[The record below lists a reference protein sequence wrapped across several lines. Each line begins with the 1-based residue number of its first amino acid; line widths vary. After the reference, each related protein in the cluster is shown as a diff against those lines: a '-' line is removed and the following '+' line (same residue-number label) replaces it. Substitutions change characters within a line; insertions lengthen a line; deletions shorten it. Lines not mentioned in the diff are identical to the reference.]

1 MKLSEYVQGSPIPV
15 QRSMRG
21 SNYRNLTSGKAGV
34 VIPLAF
40 HPLLREDRIRNGR
53 ISVSVRM
60 SETVQPILNSVIVR
74 VYAHLIPFSA
84 FERFDGMDE
93 FNRSYSGIG
102 KGNDEPVP
110 FFTPIEYDRTD
121 PFWQSLGFHAPNGSD
136 VNSAPVEAYNLL
148 VNHRRRA
155 RSKHLPERDLDNTT
169 TLARGFWSHPLMH
182 DIVSDYELAL
192 MDGEVP
198 LDANLG
204 DIPERV
210 YLDGLAISNRQS
222 GSLPNMTGQTRQ
234 FRNTQGDNAARIE
247 NAAVTVGD
255 QYAHIRTTGTGAAQR
270 PDVFVSLPDIFEEL
284 RQGGISLSLSNIELA
299 KQTVAFARLRQQ
311 YQGITEDHL
320 IDLLMDAVRVPPE
333 SLNQPQLLGSGS
345 ANVSMTERYATDG
358 DSLDKSRTTGMATVS
373 FGVRTPAI
381 NTGGIVLITAEISP
395 EPLYERLGDKFMD
408 TLDPTTLPQFLR
420 DYLDPKK
427 VELVENKYVDVLHDT
442 PDGLFGYRGLNRHWD
457 QDFTRAGGKFFRTL
471 DDAFVEDRQRFW
483 VVETKN
489 PTLTDDFYLVSRD
502 LKYTPFADQ
511 NSDPFEILSVSALQ
525 IEGNT
530 VFGKALHEDT
540 GDYGAIIDRTRNLE
554 ENGEAERLG
563 AELDDQ
569 FDVVDDDEVADD
581 DYVDETE
588 DEE

>member
-15 QRSMRG
+15 QRSLRG

-40 HPLLREDRIRNGR
+40 HPLLREDRVRNGR
-53 ISVSVRM
+53 VSVSVRM
-60 SETVQPILNSVIVR
+60 AETVQPILNSVIVR

-84 FERFDGMDE
+84 FDRFDGMDE
-93 FNRSYSGIG
+93 FNRSYAGIG
-102 KGNDEPVP
+102 KGGEDPVP
-110 FFTPIEYDRTD
+110 FFTPIEYQRSHV
-121 PFWQSLGFHAPNGSD
+121 FWQSLGFHSPNGSE

-204 DIPERV
+204 PIADKLYVEGIGMHGSPTA
-210 YLDGLAISNRQS
+210 GSGAITARQ
-222 GSLPNMTGQTRQ
+222 GGELPNYSLS
-234 FRNTQGDNAARIE
+234 NN
-247 NAAVTVGD
+247 VTDFSSGGGSGKGWNLR
-255 QYAHIRTTGTGAAQR
+255 HTGTGTNTR
-270 PDVFVSLPDIFEEL
+270 PDIYVTLPDIFSEL
-284 RQGGISLSLSNIELA
+284 REGGISLSLANIELA
-299 KQTVAFARLRQQ
+299 KQTVAFAKLRQQ
-311 YQGITEDHL
+311 YQGISEDHL

-358 DSLDKSRTTGMATVS
+358 ANLDVSRTTGMATVS
-373 FGVRTPAI
+373 FSVRTPAI

-408 TLDPTTLPQFLR
+408 TLDPATLPQFLR

-427 VELVENKYVDVLHDT
+427 VELVENKYIDVLHDT

-471 DDAFVEDRQRFW
+471 NDAFVEDRQRFW

-540 GDYGAIIDRTRNLE
+540 GDYGAIIDRTRNLVEDPEQAGRIASQLDAEFASVEDVE
-554 ENGEAERLG
+554 E
-563 AELDDQ
+563 
-569 FDVVDDDEVADD
+569 V
-581 DYVDETE
+581 ETVE
-588 DEE
+588 DEEIEE